1 MIRDRSL
8 RAETRSAS
16 GRVSQW
22 LKVEAAFVRRTPASA
37 GAGSSVRQA
46 ALESDLFA
54 RRSRLPRCLLLDFV
68 ATATVLLAVQKTHPQ
83 SLSTDWL
90 SHLPRGT
97 MIKFHLSPPPG
108 CAGSFRKET
117 EFHVSHKGGDHV
129 AEESPVSEPWA
140 APSEAAILLEI
151 ESLDSGRTVLSRP
164 GKGPS
169 HTSETSLVPSRER
182 L

>member
-22 LKVEAAFVRRTPASA
+22 LKVEAAFVRQTPASA

-90 SHLPRGT
+90 GHLPRGT

-129 AEESPVSEPWA
+129 AEESPGFVPQKQRKECRMCVSEPWA
-140 APSEAAILLEI
+140 QTRSRRLL
-151 ESLDSGRTVLSRP
+151 RRRFYW
-164 GKGPS
+164 K
-169 HTSETSLVPSRER
+169 
-182 L
+182 